1 MTVPPT
7 IENSKSA
14 RPPTACAA
22 AQERIAELTGVSLP
36 REANGERKRTARPE
50 IQINNRSLDEVV
62 ADAWVAVAHANKPP
76 VLYRRSREWV
86 RLDVDAEGPWLEPMD
101 ETAAL
106 ALLAEVASWV
116 RVNDRDS
123 VHVSPPRDVARVMVR
138 LPSKKLPPIEGIVT
152 TPVFDAAGKLVLEPG
167 YHPGASL
174 WHHVRAG
181 FEVGAIPEKPSADE
195 VSAAVRLFTDDL
207 LVDFPFDAASDRAH
221 ALAAFLLPF
230 VRRMIRGAT
239 PIHLV
244 EAPTPG
250 TGKSMLGD
258 LVAIVATGRGCE
270 PTTISRDEEETRKKI
285 TSLLVRG
292 QAVLLLDNIREGID
306 SAQLAA
312 ALTTEQWSDRLL
324 GQTRMLVLPNRAT
337 WIATANNPQLS
348 LEIARRCV
356 RIRLDPKTDRPWM
369 RATFKHSPIRDW
381 VKQNRPRLVRA
392 LLVLVRAWL
401 VADRTPGRRGLG
413 SFESWAA
420 TVGGILEHAGVRGF
434 LEDTE
439 KLYEAADREGSEWR
453 SFLTTWHA
461 RFGSEVVG
469 AQELLAVAL
478 DRELLTEVIGDKSM
492 LSRAQR
498 LGRALHSIRDRKF
511 GQFRVELASRAHN
524 VSRWRVVVVP
534 PAAATS

>member
-1 MTVPPT
+1 LP
-7 IENSKSA
+7 SSQA
-14 RPPTACAA
+14 
-22 AQERIAELTGVSLP
+22 SLP
-36 REANGERKRTARPE
+36 RTKPAAGHKRTARPE

-62 ADAWVAVAHANKPP
+62 ADAWTAVAHANKPP

-86 RLDVDAEGPWLEPMD
+86 RLDVDDEGPWLEPMD

-106 ALLAEVASWV
+106 ALLAEVATWV
-116 RVNDRDS
+116 RASQHDATQ
-123 VHVSPPRDVARVMVR
+123 VSPPRDVARVMVR

-152 TPVFDAAGKLVLEPG
+152 KPVFDAAGKLVLEPG

-181 FEVGAIPEKPSADE
+181 FDVGTLPEKPSPDD
-195 VSAAVRLFTDDL
+195 VNAAVRLFTDDL

-250 TGKSMLGD
+250 TGKSVLGD
-258 LVAIVATGRGCE
+258 LVGIVATGRGCE
-270 PTTISRDEEETRKKI
+270 PTTIARDEEETRKKI

-381 VKQNRPRLVRA
+381 AKENRARLVRA

-401 VADRTPGRRGLG
+401 VAGRAPGRRVLG

-420 TVGGILEHAGVRGF
+420 IVGGILEHAGVRGF
-434 LEDTE
+434 LEDAE
-439 KLYEAADREGSEWR
+439 KLYEAADREGNEWR
-453 SFLTTWHA
+453 ALITAWHA
-461 RFGSEVVG
+461 RFGSEPVG
-469 AQELLAVAL
+469 SQELVAIAL
-478 DRELLTEVIGDKSM
+478 DRELLTEVIGDKSL
-492 LSRAQR
+492 LSKASR
-498 LGRALHSIRDRKF
+498 LGRALHAMRDRQL
-511 GQFRVELASRAHN
+511 GTLRIELVGRSHN
-524 VSRWRVVVVP
+524 LARWRVVAVP
-534 PAAATS
+534 SS